1 MSFLEEQRKQILE
14 ENNTAQADFLDVLE
28 HLPPTATTIDVR
40 IPLSGDVDCDVLEK
54 CNFTGITAIL
64 FAPGN
69 ITSIK
74 NLPEGVTKV
83 ICAQNYLTE
92 VPTLPVSL
100 VELDLQKNA
109 IRRVEAGAFPAELKE
124 LNLSDNHIHTLEDL
138 PEGLDTL
145 RVNNNRMKVLKLGGI
160 ENLRIL
166 HCSSNPMLVIE
177 NVPDTLHEFESDN
190 DIISEINNTREKG
203 AAVEK
208 RADYQESLR
217 TYFEMKKEYMDRVR
231 KNKRDIFFSS
241 KSKKEARVKIA
252 ALKPKCSYCERPVGS
267 IYENKG
273 RTFIARCGDTKNP
286 CPFHIELFGG
296 EYGQVSEMMEAY
308 QRTIEFTKQAI
319 IVDKLDVLFQYMSEK
334 EGVEFFKDNLDYY
347 TKQNVH
353 YAELKREYDSFHFD
367 EEREEKLAQKRAK
380 IGGIQDRI
388 QDLVQLYKQEENPEV
403 LKDAMTVYIRELIPE
418 VNNRAIIQNE
428 TREITE
434 NIKTGLWTLY
444 QMGWKLNDI
453 EYTFGE
459 YPRVVHFK
467 VNSLHR

>member
-1 MSFLEEQRKQILE
+1 MSFLEEQRKQILD

-40 IPLSGDVDCDVLEK
+40 IPLSGDVDCDILEK

-74 NLPEGVTKV
+74 NLPEGVTKI
-83 ICAQNYLTE
+83 ICAENYLTE
-92 VPTLPVSL
+92 VPQLPASI

-109 IRRVEAGAFPAELKE
+109 IRRVESGALPAELKE
-124 LNLSDNHIHTLEDL
+124 LNLSDNQIHTLEDL
-138 PEGLDTL
+138 PEGLEVL
-145 RVNNNRMKVLKLGGI
+145 RLNNNRMRVLKLGDMV
-160 ENLRIL
+160 NLRIL

-177 NVPDTLHEFESDN
+177 NVPDTLEEFESDN
-190 DIISEINNTREKG
+190 DIIREINNAREKS
-203 AAVEK
+203 APVEK

-217 TYFEMKKEYMDRVR
+217 TYFEMKKAYMDGVR
-231 KNKRDIFFSS
+231 KNKREAFLSS
-241 KSKKEARVKIA
+241 KSKKEARTKISG
-252 ALKPKCSYCERPVGS
+252 LKPKCSYCERPVGS

-273 RTFIARCGDTKNP
+273 RTYIARCGDTKHP

-296 EYGQVSEMMEAY
+296 EYGQVSDMMEQY
-308 QRTIEFTKQAI
+308 QRSIDFTKQAI

-334 EGVEFFKDNLDYY
+334 DGVELFKDNLDYY

-353 YAELKREYDSFHFD
+353 FTELKREYDSFYFD

-380 IGGIQDRI
+380 IGAIQDRI
-388 QDLVQLYKQEENPEV
+388 RELVQLYKQEENPEI
-403 LKDAMTVYIRELIPE
+403 LKDAITVYIRELVPE
-418 VNNRAIIQNE
+418 VKNRSIIQNE
-428 TREITE
+428 TREMNVNEETKI
-434 NIKTGLWTLY
+434 GTLF

-467 VNSLHR
+467 VK

>member
-40 IPLSGDVDCDVLEK
+40 IPLSGDVDCEVLEK
-54 CNFTGITAIL
+54 CNFTGITAII

-74 NLPEGVTKV
+74 NLPEGVTKI
-83 ICAQNYLTE
+83 ICSQNYLSE
-92 VPTLPVSL
+92 VPALPSSL
-100 VELDLQKNA
+100 VELDLHTNA
-109 IRRVEAGAFPAELKE
+109 IRRVESGTFPADLKE
-124 LNLSDNHIHTLEDL
+124 LNLSDNQIHTLEDL
-138 PEGLDTL
+138 PEGLEVL
-145 RVNNNRMKVLKLGGI
+145 RLNNNRMRVLKLGGMY
-160 ENLRIL
+160 NLRIL

-177 NVPDTLHEFESDN
+177 NVPDTLEEFESDN
-190 DIISEINNTREKG
+190 DIISEINNAREKG
-203 AAVEK
+203 QPVEK

-217 TYFEMKKEYMDRVR
+217 TYFEMKKEYMERVR
-231 KNKRDIFFSS
+231 AAKRATFISS
-241 KSKKEARVKIA
+241 KSKKEARVKIS
-252 ALKPKCSYCERPVGS
+252 ALKPKCSYCQRPVGS
-267 IYENKG
+267 IYQNKG
-273 RTFIARCGDTKNP
+273 RSFIARCGDTKHP

-296 EYGQVSEMMEAY
+296 EYGHVADMMEAY

-334 EGVEFFKDNLDYY
+334 DGVEFFKDNLDYY

-353 YAELKREYDSFHFD
+353 FTELKREYDSLYFD

-380 IGGIQDRI
+380 IGAIQDRI
-388 QDLVQLYKQEENPEV
+388 RELAQLYKQEENPEV
-403 LKDAMTVYIRELIPE
+403 LKDAMTVYIRELVPE
-418 VNNRAIIQNE
+418 VNNRSIIQNE
-428 TREITE
+428 TREMNVNEETKI
-434 NIKTGLWTLY
+434 GTLF

-467 VNSLHR
+467 VK